1 MKMCMVFL
9 RTWLAKYDVYCY
21 VAIPSL
27 NIEKGQDW
35 WKPQCPLKLG
45 LTQLLQ
51 KKKKNPDCLL
61 LSKRGL
67 VFQPDE

>member
-9 RTWLAKYDVYCY
+9 RTWLAEYDVYCY

-27 NIEKGQDW
+27 NIEKGQEW

-51 KKKKNPDCLL
+51 KKKKT
-61 LSKRGL
+61 S
-67 VFQPDE
+67 